1 MILIYQMIIHYITN
15 NNIIS
20 LEKVIRRI
28 FNYLIFIHILYI
40 IIKIS
45 LLTKH
50 QIIILIRK

>member
-20 LEKVIRRI
+20 LEKVIIRI
-28 FNYLIFIHILYI
+28 FNYLIFIYI
-40 IIKIS
+40 FLIKIKIS

>member
-1 MILIYQMIIHYITN
+1 MILIYQMIIHYIIN

-45 LLTKH
+45 LLAKH

>member
-20 LEKVIRRI
+20 LEKFIRRI
-28 FNYLIFIHILYI
+28 FNYLIFIYI
-40 IIKIS
+40 FLIKIKIS